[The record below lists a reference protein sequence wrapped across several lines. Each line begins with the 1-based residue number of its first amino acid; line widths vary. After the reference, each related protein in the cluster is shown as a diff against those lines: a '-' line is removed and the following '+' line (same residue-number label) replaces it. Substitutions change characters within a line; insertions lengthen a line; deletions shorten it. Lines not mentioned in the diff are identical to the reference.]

1 MVARRASADAPEVIM
16 AELLNVEHVRRTFP
30 RGGGEELLV
39 LDDVN
44 LTLKQGEIVGL
55 LGRSGSGKSTLLR
68 LIAGLARPQGGHLT
82 YMGAAIEGPAQ
93 GVAMVFQSFAL
104 FPWLTVLENVQLGL
118 EVLNLPAREMRER
131 ALAAIDLI
139 GLDGYESAYPRE
151 LSGGMRQ
158 RVGFARAVVVHPNIL
173 LMDEP
178 FSALDV
184 LTAENLRTDLVE
196 LWGNGKLPIK
206 GIILVTHNIE
216 EAVLMCD
223 RVLLFS
229 SNPGRVSSE
238 IKIDLPQPRDRT
250 TPQFEHYVDQIYV
263 EMTARRVERLQQQQS
278 RNAGIEVP
286 LVHVS
291 PNQIAGLIEAL
302 AAPPYD
308 GKADLPDIS
317 YEQELEVD
325 ELFPVAEAM
334 QLMRLADVEGGDI
347 RLTHMGKRFAEADLN
362 ERKEI
367 FSRALMSYVPLAV
380 HIRRVLDER
389 ASHSA
394 PRRRFLD
401 ELEDHMTEEA
411 AEDTLKTVVSWGRFS
426 ELFSYDDDAEL
437 FSLENPT

>member
-1 MVARRASADAPEVIM
+1 MAGTNLLEV
-16 AELLNVEHVRRTFP
+16 NHVRRTFP

-39 LDDVN
+39 LEDVN

-68 LIAGLARPQGGHLT
+68 LIAGLAKPQGGNLS
-82 YMGAAIEGPAQ
+82 YMGAPIDGPAQ
-93 GVAMVFQSFAL
+93 GVAMVFQGFAL

-118 EVLNLPAREMRER
+118 EALGLPQAEIRTR

-223 RVLLFS
+223 RVLLMS
-229 SNPGRVSSE
+229 SNPGRVGSE
-238 IKIDLPQPRDRT
+238 ISIDLPQPRDRT
-250 TPQFEHYVDQIYV
+250 SPQFEDYVDKIYV
-263 EMTARRVERLQQQQS
+263 EMTARRVERMRQAQG
-278 RNAGIEVP
+278 AGNIAMP
-286 LVHVS
+286 LTHVS
-291 PNQIAGLIEAL
+291 PNQISGLIEAL
-302 AAPPYD
+302 AAQPYD
-308 GKADLPDIS
+308 GKADLPDIA

-334 QLMRLADVEGGDI
+334 QLLRLADVEGGDI
-347 RLTHMGKRFAEADLN
+347 KLTHMGKRFADADLN

-367 FSRALMSYVPLAV
+367 FSRALMGQVPLAA

-394 PRRRFLD
+394 PKTRFLD
-401 ELEDHMTEEA
+401 ELEDHMAEDA
-411 AEDTLKTVVSWGRFS
+411 AEETLKTIVSWARFG
-426 ELFSYDDDAEL
+426 ELFSYDDDGAM

>member
-1 MVARRASADAPEVIM
+1 M
-16 AELLNVEHVRRTFP
+16 ANLLEIHNVRRSFP
-30 RGGGEELLV
+30 RSGGEELLV

-44 LTLKQGEIVGL
+44 LTLKEGEIVGL

-68 LIAGLARPQGGHLT
+68 LIAGLARPQGGTLS
-82 YMGAAIEGPAQ
+82 YMGAPIQGPAQ
-93 GVAMVFQSFAL
+93 GVAMVFQGFAL
-104 FPWLTVLENVQLGL
+104 FPWMTVLENVQLGL
-118 EVLNLPAREMRER
+118 EALNLPQAEIRRR

-184 LTAENLRTDLVE
+184 LTAENLRTDLID
-196 LWGNGKLPIK
+196 LWTNRKLPIK
-206 GIILVTHNIE
+206 GILLVTHNIE

-229 SNPGRVSSE
+229 SAPARISADIAIN
-238 IKIDLPQPRDRT
+238 LPQPRERT
-250 TPQFEHYVDQIYV
+250 SPQFEDYVDRIYV
-263 EMTARRVERLQQQQS
+263 EMTARRVERMRAQAATAS
-278 RNAGIEVP
+278 IAMP
-286 LVHVS
+286 LHHVS
-291 PNQIAGLIEAL
+291 PNQISGLIEAL

-308 GKADLPDIS
+308 GKADLPDIA

-334 QLMRLADVEGGDI
+334 QLLRLADVEGGDI
-347 RLTHMGKRFAEADLN
+347 KLTHMGKRFADGELN

-367 FSRALMSYVPLAV
+367 FSRAIMSNVPLAA
-380 HIRRVLDER
+380 HIRKVLDER
-389 ASHSA
+389 VSHSA
-394 PRRRFLD
+394 PKSRFLD
-401 ELEDHMTEEA
+401 ELEDHMAEDAAEEA
-411 AEDTLKTVVSWGRFS
+411 LKTVVSWARFG
-426 ELFSYDDDAEL
+426 ELFSYDDDGAL

>member
-1 MVARRASADAPEVIM
+1 MTNLLEVR
-16 AELLNVEHVRRTFP
+16 NVKRTFP
-30 RGGGEELLV
+30 RGSGEELLV

-44 LTLKQGEIVGL
+44 MTLKEGEIVGL

-68 LIAGLARPQGGHLT
+68 LIAGLAQPQGGSLT
-82 YMGAAIEGPAQ
+82 YMGAPIEGPAQ
-93 GVAMVFQSFAL
+93 GVAMVFQGFAL
-104 FPWLTVLENVQLGL
+104 FPWMTVLENVELGL
-118 EVLNLPAREMRER
+118 EALGLPQAEIRSR

-206 GIILVTHNIE
+206 GIMLVTHNIE

-229 SNPGRVSSE
+229 SNPARVSAE
-238 IKIDLPQPRDRT
+238 VVINLPQPRDRT
-250 TPQFEHYVDQIYV
+250 SPQFEDYVDRIYV
-263 EMTARRVERLQQQQS
+263 EMTAKRIERMRQAHSATGTNMEL
-278 RNAGIEVP
+278 A
-286 LVHVS
+286 HVS
-291 PNQIAGLIEAL
+291 PNQISGLIEAL
-302 AAPPYD
+302 AAAPYD
-308 GKADLPDIS
+308 GKADLPDIA

-334 QLMRLADVEGGDI
+334 QLLRLADVEGGDI
-347 RLTHMGKRFAEADLN
+347 KLTHMGKRFADSEMND
-362 ERKEI
+362 RKEI
-367 FSRALMSYVPLAV
+367 FSRALLSYVPLAA
-380 HIRRVLDER
+380 HIRKVLDER
-389 ASHSA
+389 TSHSA
-394 PRRRFLD
+394 PKTRFLD
-401 ELEDHMTEEA
+401 ELEDHM
-411 AEDTLKTVVSWGRFS
+411 AEDTAEETLKTVVSWARFA
-426 ELFSYDDDAEL
+426 ELFSYDDDAAS

>member
-1 MVARRASADAPEVIM
+1 MTNLLEVQ
-16 AELLNVEHVRRTFP
+16 NVKRTFP

-44 LTLKQGEIVGL
+44 LSLKEGEIVGL

-68 LIAGLARPQGGHLT
+68 LIAGLSRPQGGSLT
-82 YMGAAIEGPAQ
+82 YMGTPIQGPAQ
-93 GVAMVFQSFAL
+93 GVSMVFQGFAL
-104 FPWLTVLENVQLGL
+104 FPWMTVLENVQLGL
-118 EVLNLPAREMRER
+118 EALNLPAREMRER

-229 SNPGRVSSE
+229 SNPGRVASE
-238 IKIDLPQPRDRT
+238 IRIDLPQPRDRT
-250 TPQFEHYVDQIYV
+250 SPQFENYVDQIYV
-263 EMTARRVERLQQQQS
+263 EMTARRVERMRAAQAAA
-278 RNAGIEVP
+278 NTGIEMP
-286 LVHVS
+286 LTHVS

-302 AAPPYD
+302 AAAPYN
-308 GKADLPDIS
+308 GKADLPDIA

-334 QLMRLADVEGGDI
+334 QLLRLAEVEGGDI
-347 RLTHMGKRFAEADLN
+347 KLTHMGKRFADGELN

-367 FSRALMSYVPLAV
+367 FSRALMANVPLAA
-380 HIRRVLDER
+380 HIRKILDER

-394 PRRRFLD
+394 PKTRFLD
-401 ELEDHMTEEA
+401 ELEDHMAEDA
-411 AEDTLKTVVSWGRFS
+411 AEETLKTVVSWARFG
-426 ELFSYDDDAEL
+426 ELFSYDDDAAL

>member
-1 MVARRASADAPEVIM
+1 MTN
-16 AELLNVEHVRRTFP
+16 LLDVNKVRRTFP

-44 LTLKQGEIVGL
+44 LTLREGEIVGL

-68 LIAGLARPQGGHLT
+68 LIAGLARPQGGSLT
-82 YMGAAIEGPAQ
+82 YMGAPIEGPAQ

-118 EVLNLPAREMRER
+118 EALGLEPKEIRAR

-184 LTAENLRTDLVE
+184 LTAENLRTDLIE
-196 LWGNGKLPIK
+196 LWGNRKLPIK

-229 SNPGRVSSE
+229 SNPGRVASE
-238 IKIDLPQPRDRT
+238 IKIELPQPRDRT
-250 TPQFEHYVDQIYV
+250 SPVFEDYVDRIYV
-263 EMTARRVERLQQQQS
+263 EMTARRVERMRQAQAQGTTS
-278 RNAGIEVP
+278 IAMP
-286 LVHVS
+286 LVHV
-291 PNQIAGLIEAL
+291 
-302 AAPPYD
+302 
-308 GKADLPDIS
+308 
-317 YEQELEVD
+317 
-325 ELFPVAEAM
+325 
-334 QLMRLADVEGGDI
+334 
-347 RLTHMGKRFAEADLN
+347 
-362 ERKEI
+362 
-367 FSRALMSYVPLAV
+367 
-380 HIRRVLDER
+380 
-389 ASHSA
+389 
-394 PRRRFLD
+394 
-401 ELEDHMTEEA
+401 
-411 AEDTLKTVVSWGRFS
+411 
-426 ELFSYDDDAEL
+426 
-437 FSLENPT
+437 

>member
-1 MVARRASADAPEVIM
+1 
-16 AELLNVEHVRRTFP
+16 
-30 RGGGEELLV
+30 
-39 LDDVN
+39 
-44 LTLKQGEIVGL
+44 
-55 LGRSGSGKSTLLR
+55 
-68 LIAGLARPQGGHLT
+68 
-82 YMGAAIEGPAQ
+82 
-93 GVAMVFQSFAL
+93 
-104 FPWLTVLENVQLGL
+104 
-118 EVLNLPAREMRER
+118 MRER

-229 SNPGRVSSE
+229 SNPGRVASE
-238 IKIDLPQPRDRT
+238 IRIDLPQPRVRT
-250 TPQFEHYVDQIYV
+250 SREFEDYVDQIYV
-263 EMTARRVERLQQQQS
+263 EMTARRVERMRDAQAQS
-278 RNAGIEVP
+278 PTIEMP
-286 LVHVS
+286 LTHVS
-291 PNQIAGLIEAL
+291 PGLISGLIEAL

-308 GKADLPDIS
+308 GKADLPDIA

-334 QLMRLADVEGGDI
+334 QLLRLADVEGGDI
-347 RLTHMGKRFAEADLN
+347 KLTHMGKRFADADLN

-367 FSRALMSYVPLAV
+367 FSRALMSQVPLAA
-380 HIRRVLDER
+380 HIRKVLDER
-389 ASHSA
+389 ASHNA
-394 PRRRFLD
+394 PRTRFLD
-401 ELEDHMTEEA
+401 ELEDHMAEDA
-411 AEDTLKTVVSWGRFS
+411 AEETLKTVVSWARFG
-426 ELFSYDDDAEL
+426 ELFSYDDGAAL